1 MSEHSPEALL
11 STSPNKR
18 RRWAL
23 ALLLSL
29 MVCGGAY
36 WQQNRF
42 TEKERFL
49 VGRWAQFEP
58 NVSMQFPT
66 KTWELGSDRS
76 MYLVAQGSSIPVGPN
91 SRLPQVPPSALLN
104 YQWMYRSDII
114 QLTKQDS
121 WDRTIHDWINSG
133 LKKWRGESFQGQLR
147 IFDQDTIEITLLNQQ
162 TKNPANTVIWK
173 RVTPK

>member
-1 MSEHSPEALL
+1 MSEHTPEVLVP
-11 STSPNKR
+11 TSPNKH
-18 RRWAL
+18 RRWVL
-23 ALLLSL
+23 AILIVL
-29 MVCGGAY
+29 MASGGAY
-36 WQQNRF
+36 WQRNRL

-66 KTWELGSDRS
+66 KTWELDCDRS

-91 SRLPQVPPSALLN
+91 SRLPQVSPPALPN
-104 YQWMYRSDII
+104 YQWIYRSDIF
-114 QLTKQDS
+114 QLTKQES

-133 LKKWRGESFQGQLR
+133 LKKWRSEALR
-147 IFDQDTIEITLLNQQ
+147 GHLKIIDHDTIEITLLNQQ
-162 TKNPANTVIWK
+162 TMNPANSVIWK

>member
-1 MSEHSPEALL
+1 MSEQTPEALV

-18 RRWAL
+18 RRWMLAILIAL
-23 ALLLSL
+23 MA
-29 MVCGGAY
+29 CGGAY
-36 WQQNRF
+36 WQRNRF

-66 KTWELGSDRS
+66 KTWELGSDRL
-76 MYLVAQGSSIPVGPN
+76 MYLVAQGSSIPLGPI
-91 SRLPQVPPSALLN
+91 SRLPQGSPPALPN
-104 YQWMYRSDII
+104 YQWMYRSDKI

-133 LKKWRGESFQGQLR
+133 LKKWRGESFQGQL
-147 IFDQDTIEITLLNQQ
+147 IIIDQDTIEITLLNQQ